1 MRIIVTALLGAI
13 MMLGISCEKTTT
25 GNGDATDRKFIS
37 MKMGTRIQLSEN
49 PKAVVYLAD
58 PTSTNPD
65 DQYPSMQITGT
76 TYAGDYVTFTLAVPT
91 LPFAPGAYPVTN
103 TGNSMTIYLASS
115 SGETL
120 KTDPTAA
127 GFTINITQINSQ
139 FVEGTFSGTLSSSS
153 SGGSTNIQ
161 DGTFRAVLKYVS
173 R

>member
-13 MMLGISCEKTTT
+13 MMLGISCAKTTN

-49 PKAVVYLAD
+49 PKATVYLAD
-58 PTSTNPD
+58 PASENPD

-76 TYAGDYVTFTLAVPT
+76 TYTGDYVTFTLAVPE
-91 LPFAPGAYPVTN
+91 LPFKPGAYPVTS
-103 TGNSMTIYLASS
+103 TGNSMTIYMASTT
-115 SGETL
+115 GETL
-120 KTDPTAA
+120 KTDPAAA

-139 FVEGTFSGTLSSSS
+139 FVEGTFSGTISGSS
-153 SGGSTNIQ
+153 SGSTNVQ
-161 DGTFRAVLKYVS
+161 DGTFRAVLQYKS